1 MHKDKAQPFCSVPD
15 QIHWGILFLT
25 RQLRSL
31 SRQER
36 EQCLQEVREAA
47 RQRANLLCLQ
57 IIRAYREY
65 CKKGGPTY
73 LRHRTWLWSNRDNPE
88 FRAEWERRFPRSE
101 AEGTAE
107 SIRVKFR
114 AELAQEL
121 DLEELQPASLM
132 STPNPKFLLRIDA
145 CH

>member
-1 MHKDKAQPFCSVPD
+1 VHKDKAQPFCSVQD

-25 RQLRSL
+25 RQLRNF

-36 EQCLQEVREAA
+36 EQCLQEVREEA
-47 RQRANLLCLQ
+47 RQRSNLLCLQ

-73 LRHRTWLWSNRDNPE
+73 LRHRAWLWSNRDNPE

-107 SIRVKFR
+107 SIRVK
-114 AELAQEL
+114 
-121 DLEELQPASLM
+121 LEPSWPRNLTSRR
-132 STPNPKFLLRIDA
+132 SSRRR
-145 CH
+145 